1 MTQYPDAF
9 GMSVTVQDMGAARRF
24 YADLYP
30 HDKVLEGVFAGIN
43 YLSVMRD
50 GETLVNIFQQGEG
63 NPLAAI
69 FPTLK
74 VDSVAAFEEKVKAL
88 GGSVLIPAS
97 NCPCTDSPFAVC
109 VDVSG
114 NQFMIKQPR
123 HAFSKEKN
131 YE

>member
-9 GMSVTVQDMGAARRF
+9 GMSVTVKDMGAARQF
-24 YADLYP
+24 YAELYP
-30 HDKVLEGVFAGIN
+30 HDRVLEGVFAGIN
-43 YLSVMRD
+43 YLSIMRD

-74 VDSVAAFEEKVKAL
+74 VDSVTAFEAKVKAL
-88 GGSVLIPAS
+88 GGNVLIPAS

-109 VDVSG
+109 IDASG

-123 HAFSKEKN
+123 QA
-131 YE
+131 